1 MEMEASEEISRRDHA
16 LVGRLL
22 RRRLLDFLSGA
33 EMNPRANPYE
43 IEMARRQLMEME
55 SLWFGQGRVSTVD
68 GAGSVRSPV
77 DWEHLSDVLQ
87 A

>member
-1 MEMEASEEISRRDHA
+1 MEMEASEQISRRDHG

-33 EMNPRANPYE
+33 EMNPRSSPYE

-55 SLWFGQGRVSTVD
+55 SMWVGQGRASTVD
-68 GAGSVRSPV
+68 GAGGARSAV
-77 DWEHLSDVLQ
+77 DWEHLSEVLQ